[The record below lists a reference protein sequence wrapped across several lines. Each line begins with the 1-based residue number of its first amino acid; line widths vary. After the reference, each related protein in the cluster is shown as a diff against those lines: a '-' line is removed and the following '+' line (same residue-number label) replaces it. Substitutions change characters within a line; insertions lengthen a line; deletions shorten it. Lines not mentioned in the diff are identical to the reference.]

1 MNFILI
7 VGLLT
12 FWILQRTI
20 IHEEENKMSRVQV
33 LTDETFDQ
41 MIQSDKPV
49 LVDFFATWCG
59 PCKMLAPVLEE
70 IADELKDKLSIAK
83 LDVDLN
89 PETTQKYGV
98 MSMPT
103 LILFKNGKPVKQHI
117 GYAPKSVLIQKLEPE
132 LN

>member
-1 MNFILI
+1 LVYSRFGFCNEQF
-7 VGLLT
+7 
-12 FWILQRTI
+12 
-20 IHEEENKMSRVQV
+20 IHEEAIKMSQVQV
-33 LTDETFDQ
+33 LTDETFEQ
-41 MIQSDKPV
+41 VIQSDKPV

-132 LN
+132 LS